1 MKYFHQLD
9 RKALSIAS
17 IALAAIFLFFVNI
30 LATSEINDAQVDL
43 TENKLFTLAEGSK
56 KIISTIEEPITFRY
70 YYSRKL
76 GDMSAS
82 HGNYAK
88 RVRDLLEHYA
98 EIAGGK
104 IDLKIINPDP
114 FSVEEDE
121 AVRLGMQGV
130 PLDQTGEQAYFGLAA
145 TNSTDDRR
153 TIPFFTPQREQ
164 FLEYDITRLIYE
176 LANPDKKK
184 VGLLTS
190 LTMEADP
197 MLQYQPWPI
206 LQQISQFFEI
216 KSLDS
221 DQGVIDE
228 DVSVLFIAHPR
239 FLKEKALYAIDQY
252 IMRGG
257 RAVILVDPHNETARM
272 MPNRPPGAGS
282 SEMKK
287 LFDTWGIE
295 FDETKFVGDRNHAIR
310 VSAPVRGRDVIADY
324 LSWQQFDRRNL
335 NTEDV
340 VTGQLTAI
348 MVASAG
354 SISVKEGSGLTLT
367 PLLQTSADAGR
378 LSAELVQEQPNPQE
392 ILEKFKSENQ
402 RFTVAARISG
412 AKVKSAFPDGPPP
425 PDHKDKDK
433 PASADKK
440 EPDPAAHINEA
451 KQPINLIVV
460 ADSDFLTSRF
470 WMQEQRFFGQQV
482 ATPIANNADF
492 VVNALENLAGSAEL
506 ISLRSRGLS
515 IRPFYRIIDIRN
527 QAEEKY
533 RATEQELSAK
543 LKELQEKVSRLKIT
557 DEEGTQAILTTQQ
570 RREFDQSRAELLSVR
585 KQLRDV
591 QHALRQDIERL
602 DNILKIVNIWT
613 MPVLVAILAVVLA
626 LFRRQRYRQQT
637 IQG

>member
-1 MKYFHQLD
+1 MQYFDKLD
-9 RKALSIAS
+9 RKTLTIAS
-17 IALAAIFLFFVNI
+17 LVLAVLFLFFVNI
-30 LATSEINDAQVDL
+30 LATAEIHNAQADL

-56 KIISTIEEPITFRY
+56 KIIGTVEEPITFRF

-76 GDMSAS
+76 GETSPS
-82 HGNYAK
+82 HGNYSK

-98 EIAGGK
+98 EIANGK
-104 IDLKIINPDP
+104 IDLKIINPDA

-206 LQQISQFFEI
+206 LQQISQFFEV

-239 FLKEKALYAIDQY
+239 FLKDKALYAIDQY

-287 LFDTWGIE
+287 LFEPWGIE
-295 FDETKFVGDRNHAIR
+295 FDETKFIGDRNHAIR
-310 VSAPVRGRDVIADY
+310 VSAPVRGRDVISDY
-324 LSWQQFDRRNL
+324 LSWNQFDRRNL
-335 NTEDV
+335 NTDDV

-348 MVASAG
+348 TVASAG
-354 SISVKEGSGLTLT
+354 SISLKEGSGLTLT
-367 PLLQTSADAGR
+367 PLLQSSVDSGR
-378 LSAELVQEQPNPQE
+378 LSTELVQEQPNPQE
-392 ILEKFKSENQ
+392 ILEKFKSEDQ

-412 AKVKSAFPDGPPP
+412 AKVKSAFRRR
-425 PDHKDKDK
+425 
-433 PASADKK
+433 
-440 EPDPAAHINEA
+440 
-451 KQPINLIVV
+451 PIPRTR
-460 ADSDFLTSRF
+460 TSRRAPTRRNRTRPRTS
-470 WMQEQRFFGQQV
+470 MK
-482 ATPIANNADF
+482 P
-492 VVNALENLAGSAEL
+492 
-506 ISLRSRGLS
+506 RSRS
-515 IRPFYRIIDIRN
+515 I
-527 QAEEKY
+527 
-533 RATEQELSAK
+533 
-543 LKELQEKVSRLKIT
+543 
-557 DEEGTQAILTTQQ
+557 
-570 RREFDQSRAELLSVR
+570 
-585 KQLRDV
+585 
-591 QHALRQDIERL
+591 
-602 DNILKIVNIWT
+602 
-613 MPVLVAILAVVLA
+613 
-626 LFRRQRYRQQT
+626 
-637 IQG
+637 

>member
-1 MKYFHQLD
+1 MQYFDKLD
-9 RKALSIAS
+9 RKTLTIGSLV
-17 IALAAIFLFFVNI
+17 LAVLFLFAINI
-30 LATSEINDAQVDL
+30 LASAGFNNAQVDL
-43 TENKLFTLAEGSK
+43 TQNKLFTLAEGSK
-56 KIISTIEEPITFRY
+56 KIIATIDEPITFRF

-76 GDMSAS
+76 GEVSPS
-82 HGNYAK
+82 HGNYSK
-88 RVRDLLEHYA
+88 RVRDLLDHYA

-104 IDLKIINPDP
+104 IDLKIINPEP

-121 AVRLGMQGV
+121 AVRLGMQGI
-130 PLDQTGEQAYFGLAA
+130 PLDQSGEQAYFGLAA

-153 TIPFFTPQREQ
+153 TVPFFTPQREQ

-176 LANPDKKK
+176 LANPEKKK

-206 LQQISQFFEI
+206 LQQIQQFFEI

-228 DVSVLFIAHPR
+228 DISVLFIAHPR

-257 RAVILVDPHNETARM
+257 HAVILVDPHNETARM
-272 MPNRPPGAGS
+272 SPQRPPGAGS

-287 LFDTWGIE
+287 LFEAWGIE

-310 VSAPVRGRDVIADY
+310 VSAPVRGRDVISDY
-324 LSWQQFDRRNL
+324 LSWNQFDRRNI

-340 VTGQLTAI
+340 VTGQLTALT
-348 MVASAG
+348 VASAG
-354 SISVKEGSGLTLT
+354 AISIKDGSGLTLV
-367 PLLQTSADAGR
+367 PLLQSSMDSGR

-402 RFTVAARISG
+402 RFTIAGRISG
-412 AKVKSAFPDGPPP
+412 NVKSAFPDGPPP
-425 PDHKDKDK
+425 PDPKDADK
-433 PASADKK
+433 PKRDDQK
-440 EPDPAAHINEA
+440 EPDPAAHLKES

-460 ADSDFLTSRF
+460 ADSDFLTARF
-470 WMQEQRFFGQQV
+470 WMQEQNFFGQQV
-482 ATPIANNADF
+482 STPIANNADL
-492 VVNALENLAGSAEL
+492 VVNALDNLSGSGDL
-506 ISLRSRGLS
+506 IGLRSRGLS

-527 QAEEKY
+527 QAEERY
-533 RATEQELSAK
+533 RETEQQLSAK
-543 LKELQEKVSRLKIT
+543 LKELQEKVSRLKVT

-570 RREFDQSRAELLSVR
+570 RREFDQARAELLSVR
-585 KQLRDV
+585 KELRDV

-602 DNILKIVNIWT
+602 DNTLKIVNIWT
-613 MPVLVAILAVVLA
+613 VPILVAILAIVLA
-626 LFRRQRYRQQT
+626 LFRRQRYRQQI